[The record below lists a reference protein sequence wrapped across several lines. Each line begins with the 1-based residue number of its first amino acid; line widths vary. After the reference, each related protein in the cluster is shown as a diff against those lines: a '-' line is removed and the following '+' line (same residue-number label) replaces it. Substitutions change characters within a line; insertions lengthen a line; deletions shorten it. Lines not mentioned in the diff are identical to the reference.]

1 MHSGPHSQLRRIYC
15 PKGQVALARWSHS
28 YWYPPLAPPF
38 APFRTPVLALSV
50 NTFSH
55 LRHAIAASLE
65 CGSPAPAFPLPFN
78 SPAKILRL
86 PVRSSHHSAIILF
99 INRGPVAASLKMA
112 ANESTAAKRAPKPE
126 RGPQSPRFIVIE
138 GPLRVGK
145 TTLAKILAERLHARR
160 IYDCED
166 NPFLADFYKEKAGA
180 AFRAQMYFLI
190 ERQKR
195 IREALAVE
203 APGPV
208 LSDFLLEKDRIFANL
223 NLDDEELKLYDR
235 YYESLTAEIPAP
247 DLVIYLQAKPEV
259 LRARIAKKASRDES
273 QISPEYIEEVAA
285 AYEHFFF
292 RYAASDLL
300 VINTSDIDF
309 VERSEDLQQLLRRLQ
324 EPVKGTQY
332 FLPLAASE

>member
-1 MHSGPHSQLRRIYC
+1 
-15 PKGQVALARWSHS
+15 
-28 YWYPPLAPPF
+28 
-38 APFRTPVLALSV
+38 
-50 NTFSH
+50 
-55 LRHAIAASLE
+55 
-65 CGSPAPAFPLPFN
+65 
-78 SPAKILRL
+78 
-86 PVRSSHHSAIILF
+86 
-99 INRGPVAASLKMA
+99 MA
-112 ANESTAAKRAPKPE
+112 ANDSTAAKRARTAQ
-126 RGPQSPRFIVIE
+126 RGPQAPSFIAIE

-145 TTLAKILAERLHARR
+145 STLAKILAERLHARR

-166 NPFLADFYKEKAGA
+166 NPFLAEFYKEKPGS
-180 AFRAQMYFLI
+180 AFRAQMYFLL

-195 IREALAVE
+195 LREALAVE

-208 LSDFLLEKDRIFANL
+208 LSDYLMEKDRIFANL
-223 NLDDEELKLYDR
+223 NLEDQELKLYER
-235 YYESLTAEIPAP
+235 YYTALTADIPAP

-273 QISPEYIEEVAA
+273 QISPEYIEEVAR

-332 FLPLAASE
+332 FLPLGAE

>member
-1 MHSGPHSQLRRIYC
+1 VTLSQRRD
-15 PKGQVALARWSHS
+15 
-28 YWYPPLAPPF
+28 
-38 APFRTPVLALSV
+38 
-50 NTFSH
+50 
-55 LRHAIAASLE
+55 ASQ
-65 CGSPAPAFPLPFN
+65 N
-78 SPAKILRL
+78 SSRN
-86 PVRSSHHSAIILF
+86 SAIIRLLT
-99 INRGPVAASLKMA
+99 PAKAWS
-112 ANESTAAKRAPKPE
+112 NETMPGNDSSATKRA
-126 RGPQSPRFIVIE
+126 RVPQRSPQPPRFIVIE

-145 TTLAKILAERLHARR
+145 TTLARILAERLHARR

-166 NPFLADFYKEKAGA
+166 NPFLADFYKAKPGSAL
-180 AFRAQMYFLI
+180 RAQMYFLI

-195 IREALAVE
+195 LREALAVE

-208 LSDFLLEKDRIFANL
+208 LSDFLMEKDRIFANL
-223 NLDDEELKLYDR
+223 NLDDEELKLYER
-235 YYESLTAEIPAP
+235 YYEALASDIPVP

-273 QISPEYIEEVAA
+273 HIAPEYIEEVAR

-309 VERSEDLQQLLRRLQ
+309 VERSEDLQLLLGRLQ

-332 FLPLAASE
+332 FLPLGASE